1 MSRGPRRV
9 TCAAAS
15 IAEASRQA
23 AAAPMGLLI
32 GCFHEQTWALGKGSG
47 ELARPSGCWGWLL
60 SLGSLKGKSCQP
72 NPAWGWGGSCMEGF
86 GRECALRET
95 AARHSA

>member
-32 GCFHEQTWALGKGSG
+32 GCFHEQTWALGKSSGSSP
-47 ELARPSGCWGWLL
+47 ARLD
-60 SLGSLKGKSCQP
+60 
-72 NPAWGWGGSCMEGF
+72 AGGGY
-86 GRECALRET
+86 
-95 AARHSA
+95 

>member
-15 IAEASRQA
+15 IVEASRQA

-47 ELARPSGCWGWLL
+47 SSPARLD
-60 SLGSLKGKSCQP
+60 
-72 NPAWGWGGSCMEGF
+72 AGGGY
-86 GRECALRET
+86 
-95 AARHSA
+95 